1 VSSRVDVNRA
11 SREELL
17 ALPGVG
23 DVLAERIIAHR
34 ERTGGFGSLEEL
46 RDVAGVSDR
55 VFADLKPLVTTAAA
69 AGEPE
74 PSTLAVTLEPPNG
87 PSDYTG
93 HLVTVEGMRLKDEVG
108 VPFSAS
114 APVDAA
120 GKGTVN
126 LPARA
131 TIAGD
136 VTLRVLSPDGA
147 LLLTTDREGATLPA
161 ALTLKVASSTYGET
175 LPNDD
180 PAAGKPTRV
189 RGQVI
194 DKNGKRSTAGLQVVL
209 WGATV
214 ANPKPKDF
222 RALVVVTTDGNGHF
236 SAPYPLGDFTEVF
249 ATVAVGA
256 EPETVPIHLEGKAF
270 PESVILPVD
279 MPDPIGLGDE
289 DCACHDETQPPR
301 DPGAQDL
308 ARADGTFS
316 SDPGG
321 GRCVDFTKPDRTL
334 EEFSYTFLVRTTEPV
349 IRGLTLDDPAKVDVR
364 KILEVAQP
372 SKFLASAS
380 FRAAALDVGEP
391 EAEAAAGGGEPATAA
406 AAGRVLEGAQ
416 IDAKVL
422 RTIARDPDGFS
433 LTSLLTADQIT
444 RHGDLVRL
452 LGTAIKQP
460 PGRSRLSCSSPVDW
474 DDDPTIY
481 QACTIANGHLLRFK
495 QEWIAD
501 GYSMGSLL
509 YSLPLAPG
517 QKKQIAVVDWERR
530 ESAARTES
538 VDFSEQLN
546 ALLERDRDISEIV
559 SGTIRESTRGGSSA
573 SSGSIAGGL
582 GVGAIFG
589 PVGAVLG
596 IGGGHS
602 SADSSAWQESSR
614 STAANALN
622 QLRDRTS
629 QSASSVRSLR
639 SSVVQTVTQG
649 ERVVATTETV
659 ANYNHCHAIT
669 VQYFEVLRHLLVR
682 QRLVDVQECLFV
694 PLLMSWFTS
703 AKALRWRN
711 TLLSATPAQF
721 RGGYAALDRI
731 AANYVGSDLPLGRYA
746 DEQLQTIDGDLR
758 IRFQLTRP
766 RDKDDQFDPNN
777 WSPLLKLFGFDPQDF
792 YNQFLKD
799 QQFKDRVFIEQLGP
813 KIASS
818 VVDLMRIQA
827 LKTDDTLV
835 DLKVDTTLLTRFA
848 NDSSLYV
855 SLRMGGNLPPVM
867 RSEIKA
873 LIISARLELPGL
885 PFVIDVLPG
894 GSRVI
899 VESGSLRYTTPH
911 LADAL
916 FRDTFIQN
924 DLTGYDDVRI
934 STPLNRQ
941 ELRNP
946 REEDKELARNLLD
959 HLNENIERYHHV
971 IWARMSP
978 DRRYMLLDGF
988 EAPNSGGRSVASV
1001 VENELIG
1008 IVGNCLVMPV
1018 AQGFHL
1024 DPTYKQDVEN
1034 PIDLFEHYQPN
1045 TPIEPSRV
1053 AIPTRGVYCE
1063 AVMGACNSCE
1073 VKDETRFWRWEE
1085 SPIPDQPPAIL
1096 PTSTDTRRAEPPD
1109 LTAKDL
1115 PPAIVAMQSAPAAPD
1130 PTGLGAL
1137 LGLLGQSGIFKD
1149 ITGLEGTQRNAAAAL
1164 QEAFETA
1171 TTFGTKAADLA
1182 LQGKMSKDIDKAMRT
1197 IQTAKSQGL
1206 INDEQAK
1213 NLTDAAIRGMIGAGT
1228 TNPPK
1233 ATTTDEVKEL
1243 TDTAGKNN
1251 AAVSVTRPTGEK
1263 VDVDA
1268 TKALITPAS
1277 FTTGAPSQGA
1287 KKLPTRAGTDA
1298 VQAWEAAAP
1307 IAGRD
1312 PKACPT
1318 GLKNLGTILFVHDA
1332 ETKIDLRGYGQYT
1345 DANAWMLVH
1354 TVTDLIEGLRA
1365 YVGNCGYVTGIQ
1377 IDAHGGY
1384 SGSGGFRL
1392 GDDTDGDGHVEQNE
1406 ALDMVSTAAQAA
1418 KFGAIIKNALASGS
1432 FISVSACESSGTSDA
1447 FLKALNTATGMTTI
1461 GAPKSVRTGGN
1472 WFSKAWWEAEAGR
1485 TQVNADGS
1493 TKSDAHDE
1501 GSGIWR
1507 PF

>member
-1 VSSRVDVNRA
+1 
-11 SREELL
+11 
-17 ALPGVG
+17 
-23 DVLAERIIAHR
+23 
-34 ERTGGFGSLEEL
+34 
-46 RDVAGVSDR
+46 
-55 VFADLKPLVTTAAA
+55 
-69 AGEPE
+69 
-74 PSTLAVTLEPPNG
+74 
-87 PSDYTG
+87 
-93 HLVTVEGMRLKDEVG
+93 
-108 VPFSAS
+108 
-114 APVDAA
+114 
-120 GKGTVN
+120 
-126 LPARA
+126 
-131 TIAGD
+131 
-136 VTLRVLSPDGA
+136 
-147 LLLTTDREGATLPA
+147 
-161 ALTLKVASSTYGET
+161 
-175 LPNDD
+175 
-180 PAAGKPTRV
+180 
-189 RGQVI
+189 
-194 DKNGKRSTAGLQVVL
+194 
-209 WGATV
+209 
-214 ANPKPKDF
+214 
-222 RALVVVTTDGNGHF
+222 
-236 SAPYPLGDFTEVF
+236 
-249 ATVAVGA
+249 
-256 EPETVPIHLEGKAF
+256 
-270 PESVILPVD
+270 
-279 MPDPIGLGDE
+279 
-289 DCACHDETQPPR
+289 
-301 DPGAQDL
+301 
-308 ARADGTFS
+308 
-316 SDPGG
+316 
-321 GRCVDFTKPDRTL
+321 
-334 EEFSYTFLVRTTEPV
+334 
-349 IRGLTLDDPAKVDVR
+349 
-364 KILEVAQP
+364 
-372 SKFLASAS
+372 
-380 FRAAALDVGEP
+380 
-391 EAEAAAGGGEPATAA
+391 
-406 AAGRVLEGAQ
+406 
-416 IDAKVL
+416 
-422 RTIARDPDGFS
+422 
-433 LTSLLTADQIT
+433 
-444 RHGDLVRL
+444 
-452 LGTAIKQP
+452 
-460 PGRSRLSCSSPVDW
+460 
-474 DDDPTIY
+474 
-481 QACTIANGHLLRFK
+481 
-495 QEWIAD
+495 
-501 GYSMGSLL
+501 
-509 YSLPLAPG
+509 
-517 QKKQIAVVDWERR
+517 
-530 ESAARTES
+530 
-538 VDFSEQLN
+538 
-546 ALLERDRDISEIV
+546 
-559 SGTIRESTRGGSSA
+559 
-573 SSGSIAGGL
+573 
-582 GVGAIFG
+582 
-589 PVGAVLG
+589 
-596 IGGGHS
+596 
-602 SADSSAWQESSR
+602 
-614 STAANALN
+614 
-622 QLRDRTS
+622 
-629 QSASSVRSLR
+629 
-639 SSVVQTVTQG
+639 
-649 ERVVATTETV
+649 
-659 ANYNHCHAIT
+659 
-669 VQYFEVLRHLLVR
+669 
-682 QRLVDVQECLFV
+682 
-694 PLLMSWFTS
+694 
-703 AKALRWRN
+703 
-711 TLLSATPAQF
+711 
-721 RGGYAALDRI
+721 
-731 AANYVGSDLPLGRYA
+731 
-746 DEQLQTIDGDLR
+746 
-758 IRFQLTRP
+758 
-766 RDKDDQFDPNN
+766 
-777 WSPLLKLFGFDPQDF
+777 
-792 YNQFLKD
+792 
-799 QQFKDRVFIEQLGP
+799 
-813 KIASS
+813 
-818 VVDLMRIQA
+818 
-827 LKTDDTLV
+827 
-835 DLKVDTTLLTRFA
+835 
-848 NDSSLYV
+848 
-855 SLRMGGNLPPVM
+855 MGGNLPPVT
-867 RSEIKA
+867 RAEIKA

-885 PFVIDVLPG
+885 PFVIDVLPA

-934 STPLNRQ
+934 ATPLNRQ

-971 IWARMSP
+971 IWGRMSP

-1018 AQGFHL
+1018 ARGFHL

-1034 PIDLFEHYQPN
+1034 PVDLFEHYQPN

-1164 QEAFETA
+1164 QEAFQTA

-1182 LQGKMSKDIDKAMRT
+1182 LQGKMSKDIDKAMKT

-1228 TNPPK
+1228 TNPPQ
-1233 ATTTDEVKEL
+1233 ATTTDEVKDI

-1251 AAVSVTRPTGEK
+1251 AAVSLTRPTGER

-1277 FTTGAPSQGA
+1277 FTTGAPSQGG

-1307 IAGRD
+1307 IPARD
-1312 PKACPT
+1312 PKTCPT

-1332 ETKIDLRGYGQYT
+1332 ETEIDLRGYGQYT

-1377 IDAHGGY
+1377 VDAHGGY

-1418 KFGAIIKNALASGS
+1418 KFGAIIKNALAPGS
-1432 FISVSACESSGTSDA
+1432 FISVSACESSGTNDA

-1461 GAPKSVRTGGN
+1461 GAPKAVRTGGN